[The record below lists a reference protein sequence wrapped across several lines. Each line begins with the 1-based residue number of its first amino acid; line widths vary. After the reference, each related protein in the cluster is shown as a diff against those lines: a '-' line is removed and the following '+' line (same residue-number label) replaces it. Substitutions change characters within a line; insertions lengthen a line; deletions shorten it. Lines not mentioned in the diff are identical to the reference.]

1 MNPNESAFPLP
12 GVYDRE
18 HTGLTVRAYIATKL
32 AAGILANPKAHEL
45 VPDSSERGPAYMAV
59 RCADALIAELSK
71 TP

>member
-18 HTGLTVRAYIATKL
+18 HTGLTVRAYISTKL
-32 AAGILANPKAHEL
+32 AAGILSNENCNYATVAQ
-45 VPDSSERGPAYMAV
+45 DAV
-59 RCADALIAELSK
+59 QCADALIAELNK